1 MYYKKVPVICFVLQV
16 IIFDTVY
23 PAMRGC
29 NYMGCRSPCQDEK
42 NDSCVSG
49 YHFFREK
56 VRPFPHLAKAVN
68 NRIETE
74 SEENDYGTDKKEWSE
89 INEDWRLCVWQMEG
103 KSTARI

>member
-1 MYYKKVPVICFVLQV
+1 MIAVKISGAGA
-16 IIFDTVY
+16 
-23 PAMRGC
+23 PAKM
-29 NYMGCRSPCQDEK
+29 K
-42 NDSCVSG
+42 NDVNADG
-49 YHFFREK
+49 VYIIFREK

-74 SEENDYGTDKKEWSE
+74 SEEDDYGTDKKEWSE

>member
-1 MYYKKVPVICFVLQV
+1 MNPWSFFFI
-16 IIFDTVY
+16 
-23 PAMRGC
+23 
-29 NYMGCRSPCQDEK
+29 
-42 NDSCVSG
+42 G
-49 YHFFREK
+49 YVFSQPHFFREK
-56 VRPFPHLAKAVN
+56 VRPFPHLTKAVN